1 MKKTYLHYGL
11 ISILIMCVSALF
23 ISCSEGPVE
32 GEGTGVGQTASIALE
47 ADPTSITAD
56 GFTSSTITATLID
69 SAGGAV
75 STGTAVTF
83 STTLG
88 TFANDTTSYTMT
100 TADESGTA
108 VTSLIAGTT
117 QGTATATAESN
128 GVTQSVYVEFTG
140 ATVAGSDSILSLA
153 LSQTS
158 VKSDN
163 SDSATITATLVDVNN
178 AALSGITVA
187 FSSSGGQ
194 LSASSAD
201 TDDNGQA
208 QVTFSSGTIDK
219 SNRVATVTATVPAVQ
234 PRQIPIQITG
244 TTITLS
250 TDNTNLEIGGVATD
264 TLTITVKDA
273 GAVPI
278 YDAPVTLSVS
288 TTGIVTLFPDTGNTD
303 VNGTLDVDVTGIGSG
318 SVTVTVDS
326 MGATATQ
333 TYEVGTT
340 GLVFGITLPT
350 DDPHSLATNSDLTI
364 TVSAPGVA
372 QVQFATTLGGL
383 TGTNPAATGQV
394 ITQTVSAG
402 SASAVLNSPNAGIAT
417 VQVFNPS
424 NPSTTDSLKVAI
436 SAPSSEAF
444 QIALQASATVV
455 APSTGGVSNSVTLTA
470 TVKNVT
476 EEPVGSSPVAFS
488 IVNPTGGGETISPV
502 IVYTDSYGRA
512 ASTFT
517 SGSMSS
523 DAQGVTVKASVV
535 GTAIEDTIA
544 IVIGGTAGSVTIGL
558 GTTITGINN
567 ETAYQSPMSVLVSDS
582 NGNPVSGA
590 QVSLGLWPT
599 QYATGFWVEDPVS
612 GKCTATVT
620 GTFNNEDTN
629 RNLILDPGEDIGPGA
644 PDGELTP
651 PSSAAGSVRATVT
664 TDENGV
670 ANFNLVYLKAS
681 AAWIEAEVSATTL
694 VLGTETQS
702 TYTFWLGWKVGE
714 ECNLPHSPYGP

>member
-1 MKKTYLHYGL
+1 MRKAYHHYGL

-318 SVTVTVDS
+318 
-326 MGATATQ
+326 GNR
-333 TYEVGTT
+333 
-340 GLVFGITLPT
+340 
-350 DDPHSLATNSDLTI
+350 DP
-364 TVSAPGVA
+364 
-372 QVQFATTLGGL
+372 
-383 TGTNPAATGQV
+383 
-394 ITQTVSAG
+394 
-402 SASAVLNSPNAGIAT
+402 
-417 VQVFNPS
+417 
-424 NPSTTDSLKVAI
+424 
-436 SAPSSEAF
+436 
-444 QIALQASATVV
+444 
-455 APSTGGVSNSVTLTA
+455 
-470 TVKNVT
+470 
-476 EEPVGSSPVAFS
+476 
-488 IVNPTGGGETISPV
+488 
-502 IVYTDSYGRA
+502 
-512 ASTFT
+512 
-517 SGSMSS
+517 
-523 DAQGVTVKASVV
+523 
-535 GTAIEDTIA
+535 
-544 IVIGGTAGSVTIGL
+544 
-558 GTTITGINN
+558 
-567 ETAYQSPMSVLVSDS
+567 
-582 NGNPVSGA
+582 
-590 QVSLGLWPT
+590 
-599 QYATGFWVEDPVS
+599 
-612 GKCTATVT
+612 
-620 GTFNNEDTN
+620 
-629 RNLILDPGEDIGPGA
+629 DI
-644 PDGELTP
+644 
-651 PSSAAGSVRATVT
+651 
-664 TDENGV
+664 
-670 ANFNLVYLKAS
+670 
-681 AAWIEAEVSATTL
+681 
-694 VLGTETQS
+694 
-702 TYTFWLGWKVGE
+702 
-714 ECNLPHSPYGP
+714 